1 MHTFGPACLVLLLV
15 TCRVVAAPSHA
26 PLRPAGMGSAVAVE
40 FSIHPDSLRPGEPV
54 RILACA
60 TNQNPSSTRDLMTGD
75 SLVFEF
81 TRGTVGAC
89 SDVALALPTTTLLES
104 DFACSVDGNTLAI
117 TYNGSTAAWSPG
129 EAICASV
136 IYTPEDAPSIV
147 LTQMAARRIGG
158 HAPGAKVGVLLGV
171 AMDLGVEGPAGP
183 EGATGPAGVQ
193 GPPAS
198 GGIGARQ
205 MLVAE
210 AEAQVLEGDP
220 PVVIPGL
227 ETSMNVGAGSN
238 LLVVLCSESEAS
250 PVINAG
256 TLYN

>member
-1 MHTFGPACLVLLLV
+1 MNRLPPRHMHTFGPACLVLLLV

-147 LTQMAARRIGG
+147 LTQMAAVFARRGRSVIAVQNVEANDTRRYGIVRVGDNSKSPHRIGS
-158 HAPGAKVGVLLGV
+158 APFQV
-171 AMDLGVEGPAGP
+171 
-183 EGATGPAGVQ
+183 ATGA
-193 GPPAS
+193 
-198 GGIGARQ
+198 
-205 MLVAE
+205 
-210 AEAQVLEGDP
+210 D
-220 PVVIPGL
+220 
-227 ETSMNVGAGSN
+227 
-238 LLVVLCSESEAS
+238 
-250 PVINAG
+250 
-256 TLYN
+256 